1 VIKISEGQ
9 QPEEI
14 SPEVIKND
22 DRSQEN
28 KKIAAVQWM
37 THQRIGAAVTKAPFA
52 TSALLPHAQARSNC
66 PEVHRVI
73 LTALMRVS
81 VNSLPEACGCNPMK
95 AISTSGKVNKRRE
108 RRINNM
114 IR

>member
-1 VIKISEGQ
+1 MVFSAEFPSDSGLLDLGADVIKISERQ

-37 THQRIGAAVTKAPFA
+37 THQRIGAAVTKAPFSDLGIA
-52 TSALLPHAQARSNC
+52 SPRPGPQQLPRS
-66 PEVHRVI
+66 
-73 LTALMRVS
+73 T
-81 VNSLPEACGCNPMK
+81 
-95 AISTSGKVNKRRE
+95 
-108 RRINNM
+108 
-114 IR
+114 